1 MIYEAADARFCPQ
14 PLETVAEARSRYR
27 LPERYLLFVGTIE
40 PRKNLGRLLQAFE
53 RLRAEKLTDA
63 LVIVGKRGWLYDDF
77 IAQWEASP
85 ARDAVI
91 FPGWVDDADLPAI
104 YAGAQ
109 ALAFPSIFE
118 GFGLPILEAMG
129 CGTPVAC
136 SNTSSLPE
144 VAGDA
149 ALAVRSA
156 GYRRADG
163 CASAAVERSRSGRVV
178 GGARADSGGSV
189 LVGARRA
196 GDRGALP

>member
-1 MIYEAADARFCPQ
+1 M
-14 PLETVAEARSRYR
+14 
-27 LPERYLLFVGTIE
+27 
-40 PRKNLGRLLQAFE
+40 QAFE

-149 ALAVRSA
+149 AVLFDPQDVDALTDALRRLLSDRDLAEALAARGLAQA
-156 GYRRADG
+156 GRF
-163 CASAAVERSRSGRVV
+163 SW
-178 GGARADSGGSV
+178 ARA
-189 LVGARRA
+189 AQETA
-196 GDRGALP
+196 ALYHELLR